1 MSQKHAEICVIAHS
15 EAEQLNVGA
24 RLAVAWKKSLEPGA
38 VIYLCG
44 HLGAGKTTFVR
55 GFLRELGYHQK
66 VKSPSY
72 TLIEPYHLGDHF
84 IFHIDLYRLTQ
95 PEELFNLGLS
105 EEITPDSVA
114 LIEWPEHGGKL
125 LPKADLACYIVSH
138 SAGRRIRLV
147 AKNKRG
153 DNILAQ
159 WETALA

>member
-1 MSQKHAEICVIAHS
+1 MSPKHTEICIIARG
-15 EAEQLNVGA
+15 EAEQLNTGA
-24 RLAVAWKKSLEPGA
+24 RLAIAWKKSQESGA

-55 GFLRELGYHQK
+55 GFLRELGYQQK

-72 TLIEPYHLGDHF
+72 TLIEPYHLGKHF

-95 PEELFNLGLS
+95 PEELFNLGIS
-105 EEITPDSVA
+105 DEITPDSVA

-125 LPKADLACYIVSH
+125 LPKADLACYIVAH
-138 SAGRRIRLV
+138 AQERRIRLV

-153 DNILAQ
+153 EAILGQ
-159 WETALA
+159 WETALS